1 MSEQDN
7 LLPPFNANGGPL
19 NDDAQQHSQGD
30 VTPPPLAPCVPKDD
44 EPKNA
49 ANGRINWTA
58 LLTVATV
65 LNFFALVFV
74 LYRLGTLSYYDI
86 KDAPMIYYAQA
97 DEIVAHAMM
106 QNDPAKAQ
114 SELIE
119 QLKNTHGLVLSD
131 ESVVIASPEFKLFPT
146 KTVDGENSNK

>member
-19 NDDAQQHSQGD
+19 NDDAQQNSQEG
-30 VTPPPLAPCVPKDD
+30 VTPPPLVPDVPKEQ
-44 EPKNA
+44 EPKNVTS
-49 ANGRINWTA
+49 GPINWLA

-65 LNFFALVFV
+65 LNFFVLVFV

-119 QLKNTHGLVLSD
+119 QLKDTHGLVLSD
-131 ESVVIASPEFKLFPT
+131 ESVLIASPEFKLFPT
-146 KTVDGENSNK
+146 KTIDGESSNK

>member
-7 LLPPFNANGGPL
+7 LLPPFNADGGPL
-19 NDDAQQHSQGD
+19 NDDAQQNTQGG
-30 VTPPPLAPCVPKDD
+30 VTPPPLAPDVPK
-44 EPKNA
+44 EEVPKNVTS
-49 ANGRINWTA
+49 GPINWLA

-65 LNFFALVFV
+65 LNFFVLVFV

-119 QLKNTHGLVLSD
+119 QLKDTHGLVLSD
-131 ESVVIASPEFKLFPT
+131 ESVLIASPEFKLFPT
-146 KTVDGENSNK
+146 KTIDGESSNK

>member
-19 NDDAQQHSQGD
+19 TDDSQQHTQSD
-30 VTPPPLAPCVPKDD
+30 VTPSPLAPDVPKADA
-44 EPKNA
+44 PKTVTS
-49 ANGRINWTA
+49 GSINWLA

-146 KTVDGENSNK
+146 KTVDGETSNK

>member
-1 MSEQDN
+1 MSEQDK

-19 NDDAQQHSQGD
+19 TDDAQQHTQGD
-30 VTPPPLAPCVPKDD
+30 ETPPPLAPGVPKDVTTG
-44 EPKNA
+44 P
-49 ANGRINWTA
+49 INWLA
-58 LLTVATV
+58 LLTVATM
-65 LNFFALVFV
+65 LNFCVLVFV
-74 LYRLGTLSYYDI
+74 LFRLGTLSYYDI

-106 QNDPAKAQ
+106 QNDPSKVQ

-131 ESVVIASPEFKLFPT
+131 ESVLIASPEFKLFPT
-146 KTVDGENSNK
+146 KTVDGESSNK